1 MSEKLEKFTSVNGS
15 GKIIPMPLG
24 MEAKMLDM
32 KLADPQFFA
41 HNKINNLQLAAAFGI
56 KPNVINDYD
65 KSSYSNSETQQLDF
79 YVNTLQ
85 PLFKSYEQELTTK
98 LLNPDQIRK
107 GVRLEIDEKILFK
120 MDSKTQSEVLTKYVA
135 GGILTPNEARVTL
148 DYQHDEN
155 GNILMINGGAVPLD
169 QVKKLGVSKE

>member
-1 MSEKLEKFTSVNGS
+1 
-15 GKIIPMPLG
+15 

-120 MDSKTQSEVLTKYVA
+120 MDSKTQAEVYTKYVA
-135 GGILTPNEARVTL
+135 GGILTPNEIRVDL
-148 DYQHDEN
+148 GREHNEN
-155 GNILMINGGAVPLD
+155 GNFLMINGGAVPLD
-169 QVKKLGVSKE
+169 QVKKLGGDDE